1 MNINMDLFYIV
12 ISCIFVFLLVAGVVL
27 MVIDSR
33 MDYKRKKAVAQKIE
47 SGRGMRLEGDD
58 LILKVTD
65 GKVEILEDLPAPE
78 VAAAAAPAAESD
90 RPPVVPVTE
99 TEEEL
104 EELVSRYGEITENSV
119 IFEKSKNATFADKYN
134 ALDEKTRA
142 RYDELMAYIL
152 AKPDCRKS
160 ESSTTVTVKNKTDKM
175 LVAAI
180 KRGIVE
186 LSFMLVNS
194 ELNRLVRAE
203 GIKEIKIK
211 PVVIR
216 LEDDTDLMLAKQTA
230 DITLEHLAEE
240 QQYRKEKK
248 KELRRQRNREKRAAA
263 VNV

>member
-1 MNINMDLFYIV
+1 
-12 ISCIFVFLLVAGVVL
+12 
-27 MVIDSR
+27 
-33 MDYKRKKAVAQKIE
+33 
-47 SGRGMRLEGDD
+47 
-58 LILKVTD
+58 
-65 GKVEILEDLPAPE
+65 
-78 VAAAAAPAAESD
+78 
-90 RPPVVPVTE
+90 
-99 TEEEL
+99 
-104 EELVSRYGEITENSV
+104 
-119 IFEKSKNATFADKYN
+119 
-134 ALDEKTRA
+134 
-142 RYDELMAYIL
+142 
-152 AKPDCRKS
+152 
-160 ESSTTVTVKNKTDKM
+160 M